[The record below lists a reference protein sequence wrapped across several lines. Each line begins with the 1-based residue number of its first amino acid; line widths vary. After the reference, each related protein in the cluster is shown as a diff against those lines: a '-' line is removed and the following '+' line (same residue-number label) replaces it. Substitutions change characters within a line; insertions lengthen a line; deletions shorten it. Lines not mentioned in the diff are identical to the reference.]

1 MGWRTFDPKAA
12 AREAV
17 EAARSAVGD
26 KLENATLY
34 GSAAMGTFKQDRSDL
49 NVAFVFATLDA
60 ALLESLRSAQRAW
73 KNRRLVRPLL
83 LTREILETSR
93 DTFPLEYTL
102 IRAHHEALHGPDPF
116 AAIAIDRHALR
127 LQVERTLRTQSLA
140 LAWSY
145 LDAARTPIGARHWA
159 MRAGTAIAA
168 SASGLLHLAG
178 EAIPAARHDLAV
190 RSSARFGI
198 SVDALHQIL
207 MPPGERPPI
216 ESSALFAVASDV
228 VHRLL
233 EAAEHLDATPERKS

>member
-1 MGWRTFDPKAA
+1 MSWRSFDPKTA

-26 KLENATLY
+26 KLVSATLY
-34 GSAAMGTFKQDRSDL
+34 GSAAMGTFHQDRSDL
-49 NVAFVFATLDA
+49 NVAFVFTALDSSLLG
-60 ALLESLRSAQRAW
+60 ALGSAQRVW
-73 KNRRLVRPLL
+73 RKRRLVRPLL
-83 LTREILETSR
+83 LTRAILDTSR

-102 IRAHHEALHGPDPF
+102 IGAHHEALHGPDPF
-116 AAIAIDRHALR
+116 AALVIERHALR

-140 LAWSY
+140 LAWSF
-145 LDAARTPIGARHWA
+145 LDAARSPSGARHWA

-178 EAIPAARHDLAV
+178 EAIPAPRHDLAV
-190 RSSARFGI
+190 RTAARFGI
-198 SVDALHQIL
+198 SAESLHQIL
-207 MPPGERPPI
+207 LPPGERPPI

-228 VHRLL
+228 VQRLL